1 MPLQTFHGKLL
12 EAFGFFMGRNVHNTA
27 TLLQKAQ
34 HVVQH
39 AAARAGACDDV
50 RFLYSQRFP
59 GKGLRK
65 AARQHGHRAGVPP
78 LGAAQPLAAFFVAAR
93 RHGAAVHDIHIRF
106 PAVRRGLEAVFIKK
120 LGQRARFVLVHLAA
134 QRIKCNFQN
143 FTSDQAA
150 PETQGDF
157 PAFWSGG
164 HEAII
169 QKPRRNHKSSAD
181 IHACGACMF
190 HIDD

>member
-1 MPLQTFHGKLL
+1 MSP
-12 EAFGFFMGRNVHNTA
+12 
-27 TLLQKAQ
+27 
-34 HVVQH
+34 
-39 AAARAGACDDV
+39 
-50 RFLYSQRFP
+50 
-59 GKGLRK
+59 
-65 AARQHGHRAGVPP
+65 
-78 LGAAQPLAAFFVAAR
+78 R
-93 RHGAAVHDIHIRF
+93 RHGAAVHDVHVRF

-134 QRIKCNFQN
+134 QRIKCNLQN

-150 PETQGDF
+150 SETQGGF

-181 IHACGACMF
+181 IHACGARMF

>member
-1 MPLQTFHGKLL
+1 MPENTTSGVSALCQCGQLAEDAFLGAAAHAAPGARNDTVGTAPVAAVLYFHEGTGMPLQTFHGKLL

-78 LGAAQPLAAFFVAAR
+78 LGAAQPLAAFLSP
-93 RHGAAVHDIHIRF
+93 
-106 PAVRRGLEAVFIKK
+106 PAVTVQL
-120 LGQRARFVLVHLAA
+120 
-134 QRIKCNFQN
+134 
-143 FTSDQAA
+143 FTIYTSAS
-150 PETQGDF
+150 P
-157 PAFWSGG
+157 PSGAG
-164 HEAII
+164 S
-169 QKPRRNHKSSAD
+169 KPFS
-181 IHACGACMF
+181 
-190 HIDD
+190 